1 MVLSWRKS
9 PYFPHVSG
17 GRVLTSSQPKL
28 LFLRSSPSRESMAK
42 RMRVD
47 GSDEFGFL
55 NPKRTSYEF
64 AGWRDCPAL
73 PITGYWFREGADQ
86 AILSICGQPNYN
98 DNWHSNLVSGP
109 VKFNQSRPHG
119 SGTIYENNM
128 NKLIALLEF
137 HHQGSEEHVR
147 QHRLVEKYPG
157 IFVNADTNAQNVTY
171 VCPSRFH
178 LPSTYDDR
186 RSR

>member
-1 MVLSWRKS
+1 
-9 PYFPHVSG
+9 
-17 GRVLTSSQPKL
+17 
-28 LFLRSSPSRESMAK
+28 MAK
-42 RMRVD
+42 RMQAAE
-47 GSDEFGFL
+47 SDDFGVL